1 MRMWYRMKFECR
13 KCKLI
18 FDAITWED
26 VEELQNKKCGRYGKH
41 RILGVIE
48 WKGLLNIHVLVIEKI
63 LKKQEIIIVCYV
75 YLERSVS
82 V

>member
-1 MRMWYRMKFECR
+1 MKFECR

-41 RILGVIE
+41 RILE
-48 WKGLLNIHVLVIEKI
+48 SAYLVLSTMSCNYCNGSK
-63 LKKQEIIIVCYV
+63 
-75 YLERSVS
+75 R
-82 V
+82 

>member
-1 MRMWYRMKFECR
+1 MYEFEDYNRRAKAINGVDLMKFECR

-48 WKGLLNIHVLVIEKI
+48 
-63 LKKQEIIIVCYV
+63 
-75 YLERSVS
+75 
-82 V
+82 

>member
-1 MRMWYRMKFECR
+1 MRRLWRRDKMKFECR

-26 VEELQNKKCGRYGKH
+26 VEELQNLDCGRYGKH

-48 WKGLLNIHVLVIEKI
+48 
-63 LKKQEIIIVCYV
+63 
-75 YLERSVS
+75 
-82 V
+82 

>member
-1 MRMWYRMKFECR
+1 MRMWWRVKFECR

-48 WKGLLNIHVLVIEKI
+48 WRENLNILVLVIEKI
-63 LKKQEIIIVCYV
+63 QRKQGKIDAYYV
-75 YLERSVS
+75 Y
-82 V
+82 

>member
-1 MRMWYRMKFECR
+1 MKFECR

-48 WKGLLNIHVLVIEKI
+48 WRKNLNILVLVIEKI
-63 LKKQEIIIVCYV
+63 QRKQEKIDAYYV
-75 YLERSVS
+75 Y
-82 V
+82 

>member
-1 MRMWYRMKFECR
+1 MFARFGKVEKLKFECR

-48 WKGLLNIHVLVIEKI
+48 
-63 LKKQEIIIVCYV
+63 
-75 YLERSVS
+75 
-82 V
+82 